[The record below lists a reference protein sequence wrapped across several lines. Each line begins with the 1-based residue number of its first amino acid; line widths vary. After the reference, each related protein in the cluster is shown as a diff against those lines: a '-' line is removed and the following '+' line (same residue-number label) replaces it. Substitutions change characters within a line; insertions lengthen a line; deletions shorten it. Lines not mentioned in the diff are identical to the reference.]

1 MSARPRLELAV
12 GVTGHRE
19 ANLAGIDRVG
29 LRSAVD
35 AALAQIEAALQ
46 VVARQHAEV
55 FDAAPPRLRL
65 VSALADGADSLV
77 AHAALDAGWRLD
89 ACLPFARDEYAADF
103 GVVQLADF
111 EALLTR
117 ASAVFELP
125 ARRDDAEA
133 AYEAAGRLILDQS
146 DLLVALWD
154 GHPNR
159 GRGGTSR
166 VVAEAVARQ
175 VPVLHI
181 HAGGAEPPQLLWSGL
196 GVAEMEQP
204 TVDTVPRAAVAEMLP
219 KVVAALTEP
228 PQQEVDRRMLRGY
241 LVERTTRS
249 RPPITYPLLLAAAG
263 VRRLSRR
270 DLRPLAAGDGA
281 KALRAPLA
289 GERLDPRFLD
299 RIAQRYG
306 IADLAGT
313 FFAQVFRSG
322 FIANYLLA
330 GLAVVLALSGLIAPA
345 FKLPLILAELACV
358 GLILVNTQAGRRL
371 GWHERWMD
379 NRHLA
384 EQLRSLALS
393 STVGDLALRSTTGTR
408 DAAATPGWVDWMAR
422 ATARETGLPHARA
435 DEGYL
440 GAVRDAALHM
450 LDEQLGYHRANAARM
465 HKLDHRLS
473 LAGEVLFGATVLACL
488 AWITFKIGGLPMGP
502 KGKVGLTEIVTFAT
516 AALPALASA
525 IYGIRQQGDFGG
537 AAFRSQVTV
546 ERLERLRHYMSGD
559 PIEHARL
566 SARLRSLSDIMTNDI
581 SNWRSTVKARPLT
594 LPG

>member
-1 MSARPRLELAV
+1 MTSRPRLELAL
-12 GVTGHRE
+12 GVTGHRQ
-19 ANLAGIDRVG
+19 ANLQGADLAA
-29 LRSAVD
+29 LRTAVA
-35 AALAQIEAALQ
+35 AALAQLGSALQ
-46 VVARQHAEV
+46 AVQQRHAEA

-77 AHAALDAGWRLD
+77 AHAALDAGWPLD
-89 ACLPFARDEYAADF
+89 ACLPFAREAYAADF
-103 GVVQLADF
+103 SAPQLADF
-111 EALLTR
+111 ETLLSR
-117 ASAVFELP
+117 AHAVFELP
-125 ARRDDAEA
+125 GQRSDVEA
-133 AYEAAGRLILDQS
+133 AYEAVGRLILDQS
-146 DLLVALWD
+146 DLLIALWD
-154 GHPNR
+154 GDTNR

-166 VVAEAVARQ
+166 VVAEAVLRQ

-181 HAGGAEPPQLLWSGL
+181 HTRSGEPPQLLWSGL

-204 TVDTVPRAAVAEMLP
+204 SVDTVPRAAATEMLP

-228 PQQEVDRRMLRGY
+228 PQQEVDRRMLQRFHA
-241 LVERTTRS
+241 ERTVRS

-270 DLRPLAAGDGA
+270 DLQPLQADAAA
-281 KALRAPLA
+281 QALRAPLVD
-289 GERLDPRFLD
+289 ERLDPRFLD

-306 IADLAGT
+306 IADVAGT
-313 FFAQVFRSG
+313 YFAQVFRSG

-330 GLAVVLALSGLIAPA
+330 GLAVVLALSGLVAPA
-345 FKLPLILAELACV
+345 LKLPLIVSELVCI
-358 GLILVNTQAGRRL
+358 GLILANTQAGRRL

-384 EQLRSLALS
+384 EQLRSLAFS
-393 STVGDLALRSTTGTR
+393 SAVGDLALRSTTGTR
-408 DAAATPGWVDWMAR
+408 DAAAVPGWVDWMAR
-422 ATARETGLPHARA
+422 ATARETGLPHARV

-440 GAVRDAALHM
+440 RAVREGTLQLVD
-450 LDEQLGYHRANAARM
+450 DQLGYHKANAARM
-465 HKLDHRLS
+465 HELDHRLS
-473 LAGEVLFGATVLACL
+473 LAGEVLFGATVVACL
-488 AWITFKIGGLPMGP
+488 GWIAAKLGGLPMGGH
-502 KGKVGLTEIVTFAT
+502 GKVGLTEFVTFAT

-546 ERLERLRHYMSGD
+546 ERLERLRQYMTRD

-566 SARLRSLSDIMTNDI
+566 LARLRSLSDIMTNDI
-581 SNWRSTVKARPLT
+581 GNWRSTVKARPLT